1 MADERAPTTVRLELE
16 EGYRFSV
23 DLGEAFEPIHMDEPP
38 PIGDGSGPSPA
49 AVLGAAVGNCL
60 SASLLYCL
68 RRAHLDVEGLAADVQ
83 VTPAR
88 DERGRLR
95 IGSIAVRLQPVLPP
109 GSDGRMARCLEL
121 FEDFCVVTASVRGG
135 IDVDVAVDPV
145 PAGRP
150 DPASRPSQPDPA
162 GHASQPGQPG
172 QQADLPPPLDR
183 DGGAREESPAGEQ
196 GPARTEG

>member
-1 MADERAPTTVRLELE
+1 MADERAPTRVRLELE

-38 PIGDGSGPSPA
+38 PIGDGSGPSPS

-68 RRAHLDVEGLAADVQ
+68 RRAHLDVEGLVADVQ

-95 IGSIAVRLQPVLPP
+95 IGSIAVHLQPALPA

-121 FEDFCVVTASVRGG
+121 FEDFCVVTASVRSG

-145 PAGRP
+145 PAGQP
-150 DPASRPSQPDPA
+150 GPGSQ
-162 GHASQPGQPG
+162 ASQAGQP
-172 QQADLPPPLDR
+172 ADVPVPLDR
-183 DGGAREESPAGEQ
+183 GGEAREESPAGEE
-196 GPARTEG
+196 GPALTEG

>member
-1 MADERAPTTVRLELE
+1 MADERAPTRVRLELE

-38 PIGDGSGPSPA
+38 PIGDGSGPSPS

-68 RRAHLDVEGLAADVQ
+68 RRAHLDVEGLVADVQ

-95 IGSIAVRLQPVLPP
+95 IGSIAVRLQPALPA

-121 FEDFCVVTASVRGG
+121 FEDFCVVTASVRSG

-145 PAGRP
+145 PAG
-150 DPASRPSQPDPA
+150 
-162 GHASQPGQPG
+162 QPGPGSQASPPGPGSQAGQP
-172 QQADLPPPLDR
+172 ADVPLPLDR
-183 DGGAREESPAGEQ
+183 GGEAREESPAGEE
-196 GPARTEG
+196 GPALTEG

>member
-1 MADERAPTTVRLELE
+1 MADERAPTRVRLELE

-38 PIGDGSGPSPA
+38 PIGDGSGPSPS

-68 RRAHLDVEGLAADVQ
+68 RRAHLDVEGLVADVQ

-95 IGSIAVRLQPVLPP
+95 IGSIAVRLQPALPA

-121 FEDFCVVTASVRGG
+121 FEDFCVVTASVRSG

-145 PAGRP
+145 PAG
-150 DPASRPSQPDPA
+150 
-162 GHASQPGQPG
+162 QPGPGSQAGQAGQP
-172 QQADLPPPLDR
+172 ADVPLPLDR
-183 DGGAREESPAGEQ
+183 GGEAREESPAGEE
-196 GPARTEG
+196 GPALTEG